1 MHLQM
6 RHIALVLK
14 SAIFQQLDLVRAKT
28 PANKTKRRDDL
39 PDYHRLKK
47 IRFFLTKN
55 KYIQYFQIWESIKH
69 LAEYN
74 PKKVPS

>member
-14 SAIFQQLDLVRAKT
+14 STIFQQLDLVRAKT
-28 PANKTKRRDDL
+28 PANKTKRRDGL

-47 IRFFLTKN
+47 MRLFFN
-55 KYIQYFQIWESIKH
+55 
-69 LAEYN
+69 
-74 PKKVPS
+74 

>member
-6 RHIALVLK
+6 RHIALVVK
-14 SAIFQQLDLVRAKT
+14 STIFQQLDLVRAKT

-47 IRFFLTKN
+47 IRLFFN
-55 KYIQYFQIWESIKH
+55 
-69 LAEYN
+69 
-74 PKKVPS
+74 